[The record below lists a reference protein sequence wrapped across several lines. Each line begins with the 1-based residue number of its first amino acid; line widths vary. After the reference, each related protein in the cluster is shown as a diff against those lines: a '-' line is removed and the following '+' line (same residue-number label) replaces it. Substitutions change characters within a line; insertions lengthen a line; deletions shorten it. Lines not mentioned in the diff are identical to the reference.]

1 MKMQAKAITIRVS
14 SAEFHTLAAQAEE
27 QKTSVTRYVTQ
38 IVKEGV
44 QGKAEDDRLT
54 AFETRLMARLDV
66 QSEAMRKIMDFMAR
80 IEAEVAE

>member
-1 MKMQAKAITIRVS
+1 MKMQAKAITMRVS

-44 QGKAEDDRLT
+44 QGRAEDDRL
-54 AFETRLMARLDV
+54 AALEARLLARMDE

-80 IEAEVAE
+80 IEAEVTE